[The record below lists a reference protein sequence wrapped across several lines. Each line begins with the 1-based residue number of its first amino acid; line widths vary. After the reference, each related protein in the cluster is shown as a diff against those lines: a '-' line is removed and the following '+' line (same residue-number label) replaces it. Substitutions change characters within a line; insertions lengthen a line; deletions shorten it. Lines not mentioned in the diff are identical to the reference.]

1 MEKYVEKVLAKW
13 LPGGPLPRV
22 QDSSLPYSRQF
33 QARLDEALKRSTT
46 SPDYPELIK
55 PFQQCLGQLMYA
67 ACGARPDIAYPV
79 FRLCSAMSGTR
90 PVDLTFGYASRAVA
104 VFTLLLPLR
113 CGV

>member
-1 MEKYVEKVLAKW
+1 MAKYMEKVLPKW

-33 QARLDEALKRSTT
+33 QARLDEALKQSTT
-46 SPDYPELIK
+46 SPDYPELVK

-79 FRLCSAMSGTR
+79 FRLCSAMSR
-90 PVDLTFGYASRAVA
+90 PTPDLFIELN
-104 VFTLLLPLR
+104 TLLS
-113 CGV
+113 